1 MKIESCPGLEPD
13 NSGSCVYP
21 LNSQDLMFQN
31 KPQDKCRLFGYRLM
45 RPCILFSRSFCNMNS
60 AIHRLFLAF
69 VILLSIPAYSLAENR
84 NQFLTNDP
92 KKPWHIVADEIDY
105 DKKAGYYIGKGNVII
120 TKEDKKLTAD
130 FIRFDQKTMKVYATG
145 HVIMTAGEDTLTG
158 TRMEMNLE
166 AETGT
171 IYNGTIFIK
180 ENHFYIKGDKIQ
192 KIGKDSYAVDKASI
206 TTCDS
211 DKPAWKITGR
221 NLKVTIEGYGF
232 VKHAALWA
240 KKVPILYTPF
250 LFFPAKLKRQSGL
263 LPPRIGYSER
273 KGAEY
278 DQPFYWAINESSDAT
293 FYLHSMKR
301 RGENLGLEYRYVLD
315 ESSKGTLMFDFLN
328 DKEVDDGTP
337 DSTENWGYEDD
348 DVLRPNSNRYWFR
361 MKHDQSMPFDISLK
375 LDIDIVSDQ
384 DYLHEFKGGY
394 TGFDKT
400 DKYFNETFDRDL
412 DEYDDPVRLNRLNLS
427 RSWSSYSLNAEAR
440 WYDDVITRRQGDT
453 DTTLQ
458 KLPFIEFNASKQRL
472 LNTSSYFDLDSE
484 YTYFFRKD
492 GTKGH
497 RVDVHPRLY
506 LPIRYK
512 NYFTFEP
519 SFGVRETAWRINED
533 EDTSTENDWKL
544 HRELYD
550 IALDLSTEL
559 FHIYHI
565 NGKDIDKIRHSI
577 RPQIVYDYIPDD
589 PDLSLYP
596 NFEEEIDRVKKKN
609 LVTYSIINTFTS
621 KSKKHTVERDKYQK
635 IKYNE
640 PNYIYREFCRFKL
653 EQSYDINEAK
663 EGNPENWANK
673 EEKRPFSP
681 IYGELELA
689 PGNYFS
695 MQADAK
701 WCLYEKN
708 FLSHNVA
715 ANISDKRGD
724 KIFVEH
730 RYIKNSSKSIYT
742 DFLLKISDRL
752 STYSSYERNIY
763 DRKTMKSSFGFLYNA
778 QCWSIELGYTHEED
792 DRKYTFMIHLHGLG
806 GFGSSIE
813 GYHM

>member
-1 MKIESCPGLEPD
+1 
-13 NSGSCVYP
+13 
-21 LNSQDLMFQN
+21 MFQN
-31 KPQDKCRLFGYRLM
+31 KPRDKCRLFGYRWM
-45 RPCILFSRSFCNMNS
+45 RPYILSSGSFCNTYS
-60 AIHRLFLAF
+60 TICDLFLAF

-84 NQFLTNDP
+84 NQLLTNDP
-92 KKPWHIVADEIDY
+92 KKPWHIVADEINY
-105 DKKAGYYIGKGNVII
+105 DDKAGYYIGKGNVMI
-120 TKEDKKLTAD
+120 TKEDKKLTAA
-130 FIRFDQKTMKVYATG
+130 FIRFDQKTMKVYAKG

-158 TRMEMNLE
+158 TSMEMNLE

-240 KKVPILYTPF
+240 KKVPVLYTPF

-263 LPPRIGYSER
+263 LPPRIGYSDR
-273 KGAEY
+273 KWEEY
-278 DQPFYWAINESSDAT
+278 IQPFYWAINESSDAT
-293 FYLHSMKR
+293 FYLHHMGR

-315 ESSKGTLMFDFLN
+315 ESSKGTLMFDFLD
-328 DKEVDDGTP
+328 DKKVDDGTP
-337 DSTENWGYEDD
+337 SSKDWAFENVTGS
-348 DVLRPNSNRYWFR
+348 RPNADRYWFR
-361 MKHDQSMPFDISLK
+361 MKHDQSMPFDFSLK
-375 LDIDIVSDQ
+375 LDIDVVSDQ

-400 DKYFNETFDRDL
+400 DKYFHKTFGRDL
-412 DEYDDPVRLNRLNLS
+412 DEYDDPVRINRLNLS
-427 RSWSSYSLNAEAR
+427 RSWTNYNLNAGVR
-440 WYDDVITRRQGDT
+440 WYDDVIARRQGGT

-472 LNTSSYFDLDSE
+472 LNNLSYFDLNSE
-484 YTYFFRKD
+484 YTYFFRED

-497 RVDVHPRLY
+497 RVDVYPRLY
-506 LPIRYK
+506 LPLRYK
-512 NYFTFEP
+512 HYFTFEP

-533 EDTSTENDWKL
+533 ETTSAENDWKL

-550 IALDLSTEL
+550 VRLDLSTEL
-559 FHIYHI
+559 FHIYRL
-565 NGKDIDKIRHSI
+565 NGKGIDKIKHSI

-596 NFEEEIDRVKKKN
+596 NFEEEIDRIEKKN
-609 LVTYSIINTFTS
+609 LVTYSITNTFTS
-621 KSKKHTVERDKYQK
+621 KSKKHTVERDEHQK
-635 IKYNE
+635 SEYNE
-640 PNYIYREFCRFKL
+640 PSYIYREFWRFKL

-663 EGNPENWANK
+663 EDNPEGWANNQ
-673 EEKRPFSP
+673 EKRPFSP

-689 PGNYFS
+689 PSNYFS
-695 MQADAK
+695 MQADAE
-701 WCLYEKN
+701 WCQYEDD

-715 ANISDKRGD
+715 VNMSDTRGD
-724 KIFVEH
+724 RIFVEH
-730 RYIKNSSKSIYT
+730 RYTRNSSRSIYT
-742 DFLLKISDRL
+742 DLLLKISDSL
-752 STYSSYERNIY
+752 SAYSNYERNLY
-763 DRKTMKSSFGFLYNA
+763 DRKRIKSSLGFLYKA
-778 QCWSIELGYTHEED
+778 QCWSIDVSYTHEGD
-792 DRKYTFMIHLHGLG
+792 DRRYTFMINLFGLG
-806 GFGSSIE
+806 GLGGDID
-813 GYHM
+813 

>member
-1 MKIESCPGLEPD
+1 
-13 NSGSCVYP
+13 
-21 LNSQDLMFQN
+21 MFHN
-31 KPQDKCRLFGYRLM
+31 KPRDKCRLFGYRWM
-45 RPCILFSRSFCNMNS
+45 RPCILLSGAFCNTCS
-60 AIHRLFLAF
+60 TICHLFLTL
-69 VILLSIPAYSLAENR
+69 VILLSIPAYSFSDN
-84 NQFLTNDP
+84 NDQFPNNP
-92 KKPWHIVADEIDY
+92 KIPWHIVADEIDY
-105 DKKAGYYIGKGNVII
+105 DDKAGSYIGKGNVMI
-120 TKEDKKLTAD
+120 TKEDKKIAAD
-130 FIRFDQKTMKVYATG
+130 FIRFDQKTMKVYAKG

-158 TRMEMNLE
+158 TSIEMNLE

-250 LFFPAKLKRQSGL
+250 LVFPVKLKRQSGL
-263 LPPRIGYSER
+263 LTPQIGYSDR

-293 FYLHSMKR
+293 FYLHYMKR
-301 RGENLGLEYRYVLD
+301 RGEKLGLEYRYVLG
-315 ESSKGTLMFDFLN
+315 ESSKGTLMFDFLD
-328 DKEVDDGTP
+328 DKKVDDGTP

-348 DVLRPNSNRYWFR
+348 DVLRPNSDRYWFR
-361 MKHDQSMPFDISLK
+361 MKHDQSMPCDFSLK
-375 LDIDIVSDQ
+375 LDIDVVSDQ
-384 DYLHEFKGGY
+384 DYLHEFQGGY

-400 DKYFNETFDRDL
+400 DNYFNETFGRDL
-412 DEYDDPVRLNRLNLS
+412 DEYDDPVRVNRLNLN
-427 RSWSSYSLNAEAR
+427 RRWSNYSLNAEAR
-440 WYDDVITRRQGDT
+440 WYDDVITRRQLDT
-453 DTTLQ
+453 DATLQ
-458 KLPFIEFNASKQRL
+458 KLPFIEFNASKQRF
-472 LNTSSYFDLDSE
+472 LNTSSFFDLDSE
-484 YTYFFRKD
+484 YTYLFRED

-506 LPIRYK
+506 LPLRYK
-512 NYFTFEP
+512 HYFTFEP
-519 SFGVRETAWRINED
+519 SLGVRETAWHINED
-533 EDTSTENDWKL
+533 ENTSTENDWKL

-550 IALDLSTEL
+550 VTLDLSTEL
-559 FHIYHI
+559 FHIYRI
-565 NGKDIDKIRHSI
+565 NGKNIDKIKHSI
-577 RPQIVYDYIPDD
+577 RPQIVYNYVPND

-596 NFEEEIDRVKKKN
+596 NFEEEIDRIEKKN
-609 LVTYSIINTFTS
+609 LVTYSITNTFTS
-621 KSKKHTVERDKYQK
+621 KSKRHTVERDKYQRTEN
-635 IKYNE
+635 NE
-640 PNYIYREFCRFKL
+640 PSYIYREFCRLKL

-681 IYGELELA
+681 IYGELELI

-695 MQADAK
+695 IHADAQ
-701 WCLYEKN
+701 WCQYESD

-715 ANISDKRGD
+715 VNVSDKRKD
-724 KIFVEH
+724 RIFVEH
-730 RYIKNSSKSIYT
+730 RYTKNLSQSIYT
-742 DFLLKISDRL
+742 DLLLKISDRL
-752 STYSSYERNIY
+752 SAYSSYERNIY
-763 DRKTMKSSFGFLYNA
+763 DRKTIKSSFGFLYKA

-792 DRKYTFMIHLHGLG
+792 DRSYVFMINLHGLG
-806 GFGSSIE
+806 GFGSGIE